1 MHTQHQCPAVP
12 RALQRLPLTAHPT
25 GSPRESSGTPSS
37 PWPQPWPGWS
47 ATTSRSLRFQTRSA
61 RVCLLRPN
69 RSLGLGVPWAWEW
82 SYQRE
87 RPSPGP
93 ARKAQPRVGSLGPG
107 RLRHRSGQ
115 SSRLLCFFPEETS
128 APGEGLGPAGCGG
141 GGDRYRFEQ
150 HPQPQNPPAFPT
162 AYGRRTAGLGLGLR
176 NLPSPGLSRSLWV
189 LNAKDWGRASISPWA
204 LTGAT

>member
-47 ATTSRSLRFQTRSA
+47 ATTSRSLRFQTHSA

-93 ARKAQPRVGSLGPG
+93 ARKAQPRVGSGSWAAAPPQWTELQGSSASSP
-107 RLRHRSGQ
+107 RRH
-115 SSRLLCFFPEETS
+115 LLPERVLDPRAVVGVGTAIGS
-128 APGEGLGPAGCGG
+128 NSTPSHRIPLHFQPPTDGAQQGWGWVYAIFLAPACPAACG
-141 GGDRYRFEQ
+141 F
-150 HPQPQNPPAFPT
+150 
-162 AYGRRTAGLGLGLR
+162 
-176 NLPSPGLSRSLWV
+176 
-189 LNAKDWGRASISPWA
+189 
-204 LTGAT
+204 

>member
-47 ATTSRSLRFQTRSA
+47 ATTSRSLRFQTHSA

-115 SSRLLCFFPEETS
+115 SSRAPLLLPRGDTCSQRGSWTR
-128 APGEGLGPAGCGG
+128 GLWWGWGP
-141 GGDRYRFEQ
+141 
-150 HPQPQNPPAFPT
+150 
-162 AYGRRTAGLGLGLR
+162 L
-176 NLPSPGLSRSLWV
+176 
-189 LNAKDWGRASISPWA
+189 
-204 LTGAT
+204 